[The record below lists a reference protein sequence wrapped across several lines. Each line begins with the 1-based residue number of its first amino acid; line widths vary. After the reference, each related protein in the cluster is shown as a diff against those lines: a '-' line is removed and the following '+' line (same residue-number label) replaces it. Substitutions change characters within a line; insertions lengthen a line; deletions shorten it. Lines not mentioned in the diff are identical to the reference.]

1 MREKRSS
8 GEAFVLAALLGLAA
22 VQLWLIATIDAS
34 FALASCSYG
43 FSLFAD
49 SAQCRWPAIEV
60 AVGWVLFT
68 GALASGWIGG
78 VRVFNN
84 RVLAGAQ
91 RKAGNQAAALP
102 AEQLQRATMG
112 AGHPLHDS

>member
-1 MREKRSS
+1 MGEKRRS
-8 GEAFVLAALLGLAA
+8 GEVFVLAALLGLAA

-34 FALASCSYG
+34 FALASCSNG
-43 FSLFAD
+43 FSVFAD

-60 AVGWVLFT
+60 AIGWVLFT

-91 RKAGNQAAALP
+91 RKAGHQAAAV
-102 AEQLQRATMG
+102 AGQQLQGAAMG
-112 AGHPLHDS
+112 ARHPLHDS